1 MGTGESVDDLF
12 RRYGDSYRV
21 LVTAAGMTA
30 SFVMVISSTIVN
42 VAIPDV
48 MGAFGIGQDQAQLM
62 ATAFNVAMV
71 TSQLLNA
78 WVVAV
83 FGQRYG
89 FCGTLL
95 VFTIGSFIGGFAED
109 YGMIVFGRVLQ
120 GAAAGCIQPLIMVT
134 IFQVFPADRR
144 GFAMGVYGMGLTLA
158 VGLGPVL
165 GGVAIELLDWR
176 YIFLA
181 PIPLVFL
188 ALGLGFIFMP
198 SVRKEGG
205 QAFDWAGYALI
216 NIALFCCMTALT
228 DGQREGWV
236 SNYTTVYSLI
246 ALACGIGFVLWQAR
260 GGETLID
267 VSLFRNRN
275 FALCAII
282 AFTFGMGNFGTAYAV
297 PVFGQLVQGQTALD
311 AGNMMLPAA
320 LIVVLA
326 LPIHGPF
333 GRCDFAA
340 CRYHGGTG
348 SILSRHLAN
357 GRRGRQHAVLTLG
370 SVCRRC
376 SWWDEFHD
384 AVHHEYGAANVAAR
398 TAECGRRDD
407 KFLPSTWRFFG
418 VECLGRLS

>member
-30 SFVMVISSTIVN
+30 SFVMVISSTIVT

-236 SNYTTVYSLI
+236 SSYTTVYSLI
-246 ALACGIGFVLWQAR
+246 ALACGTGFVLWQAR

-326 LPIHGPF
+326 LPFTGRLADVISPRVGIMAGLALFCLGTLPMAGADANTPYLHLILFAVVARGGMSFTMPF
-333 GRCDFAA
+333 IMSTALRTLRPEQLNAG
-340 CRYHGGTG
+340 GGT
-348 SILSRHLAN
+348 IN
-357 GRRGRQHAVLTLG
+357 FCRQLG
-370 SVCRRC
+370 
-376 SWWDEFHD
+376 
-384 AVHHEYGAANVAAR
+384 
-398 TAECGRRDD
+398 
-407 KFLPSTWRFFG
+407 
-418 VECLGRLS
+418 